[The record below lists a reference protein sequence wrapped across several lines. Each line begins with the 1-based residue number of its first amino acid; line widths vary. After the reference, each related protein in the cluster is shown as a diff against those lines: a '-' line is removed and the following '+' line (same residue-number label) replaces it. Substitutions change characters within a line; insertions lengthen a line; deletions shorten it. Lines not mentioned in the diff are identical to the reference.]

1 MPLPRLAL
9 APHPGA
15 LAVIVVAFLLP
26 GLASHDPWKTHDVIG
41 IAIVH
46 GMATGSDGLVPR
58 VAGMLWLYD
67 GPLYHWAALGFGRV
81 LGGLLEFH
89 SAARLASGA
98 FMLAAFWLLYGAA
111 RDWSAQADRRTTA
124 AAAVLLLL
132 GSVGLMVHSHEA
144 LPEIAALAGVC
155 GALAALP
162 HVRTRPLLSGAGF
175 GAGLGVAA
183 LSATW
188 MAPAA
193 LGLAAAAAVLACD
206 EWRTRGGLA
215 FIVAAGL
222 VALLLTASWPLA
234 LALRS
239 PELFA
244 TWAGSAFQPQGVLSD
259 NVRYFLSTGSWFAWP
274 AWPLAFWAAWA
285 SRRRWREARIFVPA
299 LAAVLMLGAVIYWGP
314 PHDVNLIAMLA
325 PLALLGAQGLW
336 TLRRGAAGA
345 LDWFGVLC
353 FAFFAALVWLGY
365 VAMMTGV
372 PPKIANNFLKT
383 APGFQAT
390 FDAANLVLAIA
401 LTLGW
406 LYVVL
411 YPPAGPLRTAL
422 RWAAGVVLL
431 WGLFAALWM
440 PWADYQKSYRTVALQ
455 LRSRIPVATP
465 CVAQRSLGVSQAA
478 ALQYHADLQTR
489 PFDVLSPSACPLLLV
504 QGSPRHEYDAPGAG
518 WVKLADV
525 GRPGDKAERY
535 RLYQLRR

>member
-1 MPLPRLAL
+1 MHLPRLAL

-15 LAVIVVAFLLP
+15 LAVIVLAFLLP

-41 IAIVH
+41 LAIVH
-46 GMATGSDGLVPR
+46 GMAGAQDGLVPR

-67 GPLYHWAALGFGRV
+67 GPLYHWVALAFGRL

-89 SAARLASGA
+89 AAARLASGA
-98 FMLAAFWLLYGAA
+98 FMLAAFWLLYLTA
-111 RDWSAQADRRTTA
+111 RDWSADADRRTTA
-124 AAAVLLLL
+124 AAAVLLML
-132 GSVGLMVHSHEA
+132 GSVGLMVHAHEA

-162 HVRTRPLLSGAGF
+162 HVKKRPLVSGAAF

-183 LSATW
+183 LAATW
-188 MAPAA
+188 MAPSA
-193 LGLAAAAAVLACD
+193 LGLAGATAVLACA
-206 EWRTRGGLA
+206 EWRNRSGLA
-215 FIVAAGL
+215 FLIAAALVGFAVA
-222 VALLLTASWPLA
+222 ASWPLA

-239 PELFA
+239 PDLLA
-244 TWAGSAFQPQGVLSD
+244 TWATSALRPEGTLSG
-259 NVRYFLSTGSWFAWP
+259 NLRYFLATGSWFAWP
-274 AWPLAFWAAWA
+274 AWPLAFWAAWS
-285 SRRRWREARIFVPA
+285 SRRRWREARVFVPGVAA
-299 LAAVLMLGAVIYWGP
+299 LFMLVAVIYKGP
-314 PHDVNLIAMLA
+314 PHDVNLIALLA

-383 APGFQAT
+383 APGFQAS
-390 FDAANLVLAIA
+390 FDAASLLLALA
-401 LTLGW
+401 LTAGW

-455 LRSRIPVATP
+455 LRSKIPVGAP

-489 PFDVLSPSACPLLLV
+489 PFDVLAPSACPLLLV
-504 QGSPRHEYDAPGAG
+504 QGTPKHEYDAPGPG
-518 WVKLADV
+518 WIKLADV